1 MSALPPLPQ
10 LLLSNDA
17 APSSRPCACQDTAHL
32 TVLIEDTEFNIAVRS
47 CRRHDHLH
55 FPFLSFPIL
64 LNFARSILLCTAFDS
79 PMTTPVSWPPPRQTM
94 AAPTSSLFFVCG
106 RPTDKR
112 QTEPTNRHS
121 SSCSVSRFVHFPSLR
136 LSPFT
141 SRIPSCYHLRCARQR
156 TLHSTSHL
164 RALGPSR
171 VWPPIPFS
179 LALSNSNSDE

>member
-1 MSALPPLPQ
+1 M
-10 LLLSNDA
+10 
-17 APSSRPCACQDTAHL
+17 

-79 PMTTPVSWPPPRQTM
+79 PMTTPLSWPPPRQTM

-121 SSCSVSRFVHFPSLR
+121 SSCSVSRFVHFPSLSVFLPSQVVSR
-136 LSPFT
+136 LAIT
-141 SRIPSCYHLRCARQR
+141 SGALVSGLFIRLLTCALLDLRGCGLQYLFVSSFPTRIQM
-156 TLHSTSHL
+156 
-164 RALGPSR
+164 SR
-171 VWPPIPFS
+171 
-179 LALSNSNSDE
+179 